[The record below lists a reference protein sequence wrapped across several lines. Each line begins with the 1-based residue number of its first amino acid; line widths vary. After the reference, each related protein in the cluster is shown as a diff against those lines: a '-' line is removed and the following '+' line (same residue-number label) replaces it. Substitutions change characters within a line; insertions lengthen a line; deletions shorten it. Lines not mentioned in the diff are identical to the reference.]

1 MKLLKVDSIE
11 AVEQKF
17 EMYFATME
25 KKVEEVELRKACGR
39 YLAEDIFAD
48 LDSPSFRR
56 SVVDGYAVRAADTFG
71 VSDSIPVFLESIGS
85 VRMGEAS
92 TLNIGP
98 GQTAYVPTGGM
109 IPEGADAMVMVEHI
123 DHLGE
128 DMISI
133 NRPTA
138 PNAHI
143 MNVGDDFR
151 KGEKFFS
158 KGHRISTKD
167 IGLLAA
173 CGKGRVSVYRKPRLS
188 ILSTGDELVEPMEK
202 PGPCQVR
209 DINAYAIS
217 AYAEALGA
225 EVLDVAIVP
234 DEKEAYRNAVLER
247 MDRSDMVVLS
257 GGSSAGNKDFTVQVV
272 DSLGKPGVVTH
283 GLSIKPGKP
292 TIIGIFTGFEEPKTV
307 IGLPGHPL
315 SSIMVFYVVV
325 GTFLKKYYLGD
336 EEISMTI
343 PAMITENIHAGE
355 GRVTYQLVNLSR
367 THEQEGCEATATG
380 WIAEPIRAKSG
391 AIAQLAKAHG
401 YVVIPAGSEGIRAGE
416 TVEVVL
422 ID

>member
-11 AVEQKF
+11 EVEQKF
-17 EMYFATME
+17 ETYFGALE
-25 KKVEEVELRKACGR
+25 KKTEEVELRKSYGR
-39 YLAEDIFAD
+39 YLAEDVFAD

-71 VSDSIPVFLESIGS
+71 VSNSVPVFLECIGS

-92 TLNIGP
+92 TLNIGS

-109 IPEGADAMVMVEHI
+109 VPEGADAMVMVEHI
-123 DHLGE
+123 DKLGE
-128 DMISI
+128 EMIVI
-133 NRPTA
+133 NRPVA

-143 MNVGDDFR
+143 MNVGDDF
-151 KGEKFFS
+151 KEGEKFFS

-173 CGKGRVSVYRKPRLS
+173 CGKGQVSVYRKPKLS
-188 ILSTGDELVEPMEK
+188 ILSTGDELVEPSEK

-209 DINAYAIS
+209 DINAHALS

-225 EVLDVAIVP
+225 EVIDLAIIP
-234 DEKEAYRNAVLER
+234 DDKEAYRNAVLER
-247 MDRSDMVVLS
+247 TDKCDMVVLS

-283 GLSIKPGKP
+283 GLNIKPGKP
-292 TIIGIFTGFEEPKTV
+292 TIVGIFTDFGEPKTV

-315 SSIMVFYVVV
+315 SSIIVFHVIA
-325 GTFLKKYYLGD
+325 GRFLRKYYFANEGT
-336 EEISMTI
+336 SMTI
-343 PAMITENIHAGE
+343 PAMITENVHAGE
-355 GRVTYQLVNLSR
+355 WRITYQLVNLKR
-367 THEQEGCEATATG
+367 VQGQEKPTGAESG

-391 AIAQLAKAHG
+391 AIAQLSKADG
-401 YVVIPAGSEGIRAGE
+401 YVVIPAGSEGVRAGE

>member
-1 MKLLKVDSIE
+1 MKLLKVDSLE

-17 EMYFATME
+17 ETYFASME
-25 KKVEEVELRKACGR
+25 KKAEEVELRRAYGR
-39 YLAEDIFAD
+39 YLAEDVFAD
-48 LDSPSFRR
+48 LDSPNFRR

-71 VSDSIPVFLESIGS
+71 VSDSVPVFLESVGS

-109 IPEGADAMVMVEHI
+109 VPEGADAMVMVEHI
-123 DHLGE
+123 DRLGE

-133 NRPTA
+133 NRPAA

-158 KGHRISTKD
+158 KGHRISAKD

-173 CGKGRVSVYRKPRLS
+173 CGKGRISVFRKPKLS
-188 ILSTGDELVEPMEK
+188 ILSTGDELVEPMEI

-209 DINAYAIS
+209 DINAHAIS

-225 EVLDVAIVP
+225 EVLDLAIVP
-234 DEKEAYRNAVLER
+234 DDKEAYRSAVMER
-247 MDRSDMVVLS
+247 INECDMVVLS
-257 GGSSAGNKDFTVQVV
+257 GGSSAGNKDFTVQVI

-292 TIIGIFTGFEEPKTV
+292 TIVGIFTDFGEPKTV

-315 SSIMVFYVVV
+315 SSIIVFHVVV
-325 GTFLKKYYLGD
+325 GRFLKKYYFGN
-336 EEISMTI
+336 EETSMTI
-343 PAMITENIHAGE
+343 TATITENIHAGE
-355 GRVTYQLVNLSR
+355 GRATYQLVNLSR
-367 THEQEGCEATATG
+367 VREEAEVPGKEGG

-391 AIAQLAKAHG
+391 AIAQLARAHG
-401 YVVIPAGSEGIRAGE
+401 YVVIPAGSEGVRAGE